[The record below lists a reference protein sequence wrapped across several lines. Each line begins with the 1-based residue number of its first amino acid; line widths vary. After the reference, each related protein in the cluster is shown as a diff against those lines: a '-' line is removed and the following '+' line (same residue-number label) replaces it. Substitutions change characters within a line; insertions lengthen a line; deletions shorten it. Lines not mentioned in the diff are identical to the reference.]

1 MTPRTHLSVS
11 QKKQIKDYHIGNPKL
26 TQDDLCRWALTK
38 FGCRVGRSTMSKI
51 LNEDLPQTLTPDAKR
66 LQKGRFPDVEE
77 ELYKFVLANQT
88 KVPLTDF
95 VLYKKANELLAY
107 TLFLV
112 PVHVLPQDFHQ
123 IKSPFHTFSNRA
135 HIPVELSR
143 L

>member
-1 MTPRTHLSVS
+1 MPPRTHLSVS

-51 LNEDLPQTLTPDAKR
+51 LSEDLPQTLTPDAKR
-66 LQKGRFPDVEE
+66 LQKGRFPEVEE

-95 VLYKKANELLAY
+95 VLYKKANELLA
-107 TLFLV
+107 T
-112 PVHVLPQDFHQ
+112 
-123 IKSPFHTFSNRA
+123 TG
-135 HIPVELSR
+135 SR
-143 L
+143 